1 MTVGKYLKK
10 LEPLNTVGI
19 VERCTCSRKQ
29 YDVYSKSDKNVSY
42 IEGWQQ

>member
-1 MTVGKYLKK
+1 MTVGKDLKK
-10 LEPLNTVGI
+10 LEPFNTVEI

-29 YDVYSKSDKNVSY
+29 YDIYSKSDKNDSY